1 MQDGGAPRPPAPPAA
16 QQTPS
21 LTELLDHWGSYPFA
35 KAAVPPYAIR
45 VVKLNKGVDGWGLQL
60 EPEPLSIP
68 PHGKCAIISG
78 CVKGW
83 LADAGGEINDGDALL
98 KVKGEDVTNKSIDEI
113 AGILGKAASPLIA
126 QLLSRVDVRSLQG
139 ENSQLHAGTPLQM
152 KALVQAERK
161 SSGASMSKEW
171 KPRSLTLR
179 PREIELSKPPSSKT
193 GGKEVSHE
201 KIALDMH
208 VARKRPRHP

>member
-1 MQDGGAPRPPAPPAA
+1 MQDGGAQRPPAPPAA

-35 KAAVPPYAIR
+35 KAPVPPYAIR

-98 KVKGEDVTNKSIDEI
+98 KVKGENVTNKSIDEI

-126 QLLSRVDVRSLQG
+126 QLLHVPVDLDDEGREEHMRELCDMINTDGDEGIDREEWIRYFCPEREAVG
-139 ENSQLHAGTPLQM
+139 
-152 KALVQAERK
+152 KACAMRFER
-161 SSGASMSKEW
+161 
-171 KPRSLTLR
+171 TV
-179 PREIELSKPPSSKT
+179 IY
-193 GGKEVSHE
+193 
-201 KIALDMH
+201 
-208 VARKRPRHP
+208 